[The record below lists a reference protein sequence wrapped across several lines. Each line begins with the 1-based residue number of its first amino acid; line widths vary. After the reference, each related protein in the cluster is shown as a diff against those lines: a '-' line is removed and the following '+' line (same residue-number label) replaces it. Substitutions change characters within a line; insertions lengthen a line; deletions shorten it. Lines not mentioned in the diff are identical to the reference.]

1 MALTLEDVRRVAR
14 LCRLDL
20 STRDE
25 ARMREQLDAILGYM
39 ERLQSLDTSDV
50 EPLAHVHDVT
60 CPQREDEVTASLTGE
75 WSGTPFCVPKVIGGE

>member
-1 MALTLEDVRRVAR
+1 MSLTLEEVRRVAH
-14 LCRLDL
+14 LCRLHL
-20 STRDE
+20 SDEDE
-25 ARMREQLDAILGYM
+25 ARMRDQLDAILGYM

-75 WSGTPFCVPKVIGGE
+75 WAGTPFRVPKVIGGE